1 MFPNLQ
7 KKLVFL
13 YTASTGLIMT
23 LNLSFAFLFYIS
35 SQKNKERSDFQDHL
49 FILMSNLQTESI
61 FADSYLSKME
71 EKNHLIIY
79 I

>member
-1 MFPNLQ
+1 
-7 KKLVFL
+7 
-13 YTASTGLIMT
+13 MT
-23 LNLSFAFLFYIS
+23 LILSFAFLFYIS

-71 EKNHLIIY
+71 EKNSLQKSRTSVILSPSQP
-79 I
+79 